1 MAAPITP
8 HPILKSYY
16 RTAEERQPFVTALFD
31 GAAAHYD
38 WLCRVMSLGSGQR
51 YRRQAL
57 ARAGLRPDM
66 KLLDL
71 ATGTGLVARSA
82 IPVLRDPRA
91 VTGLDPSRGMLGEA
105 RKRLSC
111 GFVQGRAEALPF
123 ADERFDAVSMG
134 YALRHMDDLDTVF
147 RECARVL
154 KPGGRLLI
162 LEISRPRSALLR
174 WLMRIC
180 LTRVL
185 PLVMRLSTRSEPARL
200 LTTYYWD
207 TIASCVSA
215 DTIEEILRHDGFAR
229 VERRVFGGFL
239 SEFVAEKR
247 ARTEAPALLQPS
259 AYGHAARVVATEAVA
274 TQEAE
279 EASAVAGGD
288 ARAARLQGDV
298 SLDVVLHRGSHGAAR
313 STCHPLP
320 P

>member
-1 MAAPITP
+1 MTAPITP

-16 RTAEERQPFVTALFD
+16 RSAEDRQPFVTALFD

-38 WLCRVMSLGSGQR
+38 RLCRVMSLGSGQR

-57 ARAGLRPDM
+57 ARAGLRPGM
-66 KLLDL
+66 NLLDL

-82 IPVLRDPRA
+82 IPVLRDSRA
-91 VTGLDPSRGMLGEA
+91 VTGLDPSRGMLAEA

-111 GFVQGRAEALPF
+111 GLVQGRAEALPF
-123 ADERFDAVSMG
+123 ADERFDAISMG
-134 YALRHMDDLDTVF
+134 YALRHVDDLDTVF

-162 LEISRPRSALLR
+162 LEISRPRSALIR

-215 DTIEEILRHDGFAR
+215 DTIEEILRRDGFAR
-229 VERRVFGGFL
+229 VERRVLGGFL

-247 ARTEAPALLQPS
+247 ARTEAPALPQPS
-259 AYGHAARVVATEAVA
+259 ADGHAARIVAAETITA
-274 TQEAE
+274 QEAE
-279 EASAVAGGD
+279 EASAVARGD
-288 ARAARLQGDV
+288 ARAARLQRDV

-313 STCHPLP
+313 SSGHPLP